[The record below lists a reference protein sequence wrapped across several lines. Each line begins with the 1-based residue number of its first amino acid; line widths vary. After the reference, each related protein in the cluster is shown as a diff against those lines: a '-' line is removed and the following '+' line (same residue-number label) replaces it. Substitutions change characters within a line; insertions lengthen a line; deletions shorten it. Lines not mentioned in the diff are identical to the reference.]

1 MDRIDELLCDWY
13 EYQLGYTPDLDYGG
27 ADPACRD
34 FRISRQWMDF
44 DDLNEEVERNL
55 KASVGKIIEP
65 MVQALDTRSR
75 LAINTAVRNFLSG
88 SATWVNPRYPQTQD
102 EDYARAK
109 AILCPKMVAA
119 GLAEKRACLQLKEVA
134 A

>member
-13 EYQLGYTPDLDYGG
+13 EYQAGYTPDLDYGG

-44 DDLNEEVERNL
+44 DDLNDEVERNL
-55 KASVGKIIEP
+55 KAAVGKIIEP
-65 MVQALDTRSR
+65 MIHKLDTRYR

-88 SATWVNPRYPQTQD
+88 SAVWVNPRHAQTQD
-102 EDYARAK
+102 EDYERAK
-109 AILCPKMVAA
+109 AILCPKLVAA
-119 GLAEKRACLQLKEVA
+119 GLVERSACKPLEAVL
-134 A
+134 